1 MEQYFQDDAL
11 ILRAEPIGEY
21 DRRLVLLTKD
31 HGKISAFAKGA
42 RRPTNKLMGATDMF
56 CFGLFKFYAGQN
68 SYSMVDA
75 SIKNYFGELRS
86 DMTGAM
92 YGMYFLEVMEYL
104 TRENNDEEQ
113 LLKLLYQSLRALI
126 STEFNN
132 KLVKAIFEI
141 KTMVL
146 QGEWKPEIKGSFSD
160 TALYT
165 VDYIVKQ
172 KPEKL
177 FCFSLKDSVLSELIL
192 IAEERK
198 QSLWHHDFNSED
210 MLKIIEMQ

>member
-1 MEQYFQDDAL
+1 MEQYFQDDAI
-11 ILRAEPIGEY
+11 ILKAEPIGEY

-42 RRPTNKLMGATDMF
+42 RRQTNKLMGATDLF
-56 CFGLFKFYAGQN
+56 GFGLFKFYAGQN
-68 SYSMVDA
+68 SYSLVDA
-75 SIKNYFGELRS
+75 TIKNYFEELRS

-104 TRENNDEEQ
+104 TRENNDEEPM
-113 LLKLLYQSLRALI
+113 LKLLYQSLRALV
-126 STEFNN
+126 SKEFDNR
-132 KLVKAIFEI
+132 LVRAVFEL

-146 QGEWKPEIKGSFSD
+146 MGEFRTEIKGSYSEA
-160 TALYT
+160 ALYA

-177 FCFSLKDSVLSELIL
+177 YNFRLKESVLLELID
-192 IAEERK
+192 ISTDRK
-198 QSLWHHDFNSED
+198 RSLWNHQFNSEE
-210 MLKIIEMQ
+210 MLKIVENN

>member
-1 MEQYFQDDAL
+1 MEQYFQDDAI
-11 ILRAEPIGEY
+11 ILKAEPIGEY

-42 RRPTNKLMGATDMF
+42 RRQTNKLMGVTDLF
-56 CFGLFKFYAGQN
+56 GFGLFKFYAGQN
-68 SYSMVDA
+68 SYSLVDA
-75 SIKNYFGELRS
+75 TIKNYFEELRS

-104 TRENNDEEQ
+104 TRENNDEEPM
-113 LLKLLYQSLRALI
+113 LKLLYQSLRALV
-126 STEFNN
+126 SKEFDNR
-132 KLVKAIFEI
+132 LVRAVFEL

-146 QGEWKPEIKGSFSD
+146 MGEFRTEIKGSYSEA
-160 TALYT
+160 ALYA

-177 FCFSLKDSVLSELIL
+177 YNFRLKESVLLELID
-192 IAEERK
+192 ISTDRK
-198 QSLWHHDFNSED
+198 RSLWNHQFNSEE
-210 MLKIIEMQ
+210 MLKIVENN

>member
-1 MEQYFQDDAL
+1 MEQYFQDDAI
-11 ILRAEPIGEY
+11 ILKAEPIGEY

-42 RRPTNKLMGATDMF
+42 RRQTNKLMGATDLF
-56 CFGLFKFYAGQN
+56 GFGLFKFYAGQN
-68 SYSMVDA
+68 SYSLVDA
-75 SIKNYFGELRS
+75 TIKNYFEELRS

-104 TRENNDEEQ
+104 TRENNDEEPM
-113 LLKLLYQSLRALI
+113 LKLLYQSLRALV
-126 STEFNN
+126 SKEFDNR
-132 KLVKAIFEI
+132 LVRAVFEL

-146 QGEWKPEIKGSFSD
+146 MGEFRTEIKGNYSEA
-160 TALYT
+160 ALYA

-177 FCFSLKDSVLSELIL
+177 YNFRLKESVLLELID
-192 IAEERK
+192 ISTDRK
-198 QSLWHHDFNSED
+198 RSLWNHQFNSEE
-210 MLKIIEMQ
+210 MLKIVENN

>member
-1 MEQYFQDDAL
+1 MEQYFQDDAI
-11 ILRAEPIGEY
+11 ILKAEPIGEY

-42 RRPTNKLMGATDMF
+42 RRQTNKLMGATDMF
-56 CFGLFKFYAGQN
+56 AFGLFKFYAGQN
-68 SYSMVDA
+68 SYSLVDA

-86 DMTGAM
+86 DMEGAL

-113 LLKLLYQSLRALI
+113 MLKLLYMSLKAI
-126 STEFNN
+126 VSKDFDN

-146 QGEWKPEIKGSFSD
+146 QGEWKQELEGSFSE

-165 VDYIVKQ
+165 VDFIMKQ

-177 FCFSLKDSVLSELIL
+177 FSFGLKENVLKELIS
-192 IAEERK
+192 IAEKRK
-198 QSLWHHDFNSED
+198 KQLWNHDFNSED
-210 MLKIIEMQ
+210 MLKIMVV

>member
-1 MEQYFQDDAL
+1 MEQYFQDDAI
-11 ILRAEPIGEY
+11 ILKAEPIGEY

-42 RRPTNKLMGATDMF
+42 RRQTNKLMGATDL
-56 CFGLFKFYAGQN
+56 FGFGMFKFYAGQN
-68 SYSMVDA
+68 SYSLVDA
-75 SIKNYFGELRS
+75 TIKNYFEELRS

-104 TRENNDEEQ
+104 TRENNDEEPM
-113 LLKLLYQSLRALI
+113 LKLLYQSLRALV
-126 STEFNN
+126 SKEFDNR
-132 KLVKAIFEI
+132 LVRAVFEL

-146 QGEWKPEIKGSFSD
+146 MGEFRTEIKGSYSEA
-160 TALYT
+160 ALYA

-177 FCFSLKDSVLSELIL
+177 YNFRLKESVLLELID
-192 IAEERK
+192 ISTDRK
-198 QSLWHHDFNSED
+198 RSLWNHQFNSEE
-210 MLKIIEMQ
+210 MLKIVENN

>member
-11 ILRAEPIGEY
+11 ILKAEPIGEY

-42 RRPTNKLMGATDMF
+42 RRPTNKLMGSTDMF

-68 SYSMVDA
+68 SYSLVDA
-75 SIKNYFGELRS
+75 SVKNYFGELRD
-86 DMTGAM
+86 DMNGAM
-92 YGMYFLEVMEYL
+92 YGMYFLEVMEYM

-113 LLKLLYQSLRALI
+113 LLKLLYQSLRAI
-126 STEFNN
+126 VSPEFNN
-132 KLVKAIFEI
+132 KLVRAIFEI

-146 QGEWKPEIKGSFSD
+146 QGEWKSEIKGSFSE
-160 TALYT
+160 TALYA

-177 FCFSLKDSVLSELIL
+177 FSFGLKESVLNELIL
-192 IAEERK
+192 IAEDRK
-198 QSLWHHDFNSED
+198 RTLWHHEFNSEE
-210 MLKIIEMQ
+210 MLKILEI

>member
-1 MEQYFQDDAL
+1 MEQYFQDDAI
-11 ILRAEPIGEY
+11 ILKAEPIGEY

-42 RRPTNKLMGATDMF
+42 RRQTNKLMGATDLF
-56 CFGLFKFYAGQN
+56 GFGLFKFYAGQN
-68 SYSMVDA
+68 SYSLVDA
-75 SIKNYFGELRS
+75 TIKNYFEELRS

-104 TRENNDEEQ
+104 TRENNDEEPM
-113 LLKLLYQSLRALI
+113 LKLLYQSLRALV
-126 STEFNN
+126 SKEFDNR
-132 KLVKAIFEI
+132 LVRAVFEL

-146 QGEWKPEIKGSFSD
+146 MGEFRTEIKGSYSE
-160 TALYT
+160 AVLYA

-177 FCFSLKDSVLSELIL
+177 YNFRLKESVLLELID
-192 IAEERK
+192 ISTDRK
-198 QSLWHHDFNSED
+198 RSLWNHQFNSEE
-210 MLKIIEMQ
+210 MLKIVENN